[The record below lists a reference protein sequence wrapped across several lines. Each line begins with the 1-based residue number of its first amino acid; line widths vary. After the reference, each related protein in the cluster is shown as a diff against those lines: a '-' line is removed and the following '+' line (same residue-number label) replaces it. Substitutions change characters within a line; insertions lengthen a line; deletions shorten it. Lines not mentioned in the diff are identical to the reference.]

1 MIVFYI
7 NLYIILLNFNFLL
20 PPDILQLSLLYF
32 LSPPVTG
39 LSVCCRWHWNRS
51 AAVPSLRQPHRRG
64 GPCGRPRRVRTGS
77 RQRGSLHHGVWGVA
91 AQRRRD
97 SGRFL
102 PPNALVVNLKKK
114 MCVISVPSF
123 FPRFCLMYLTP
134 LCHWE
139 DLKLMLQRLSKESV
153 RLPFQ
158 RPINE
163 KVSSNM
169 S

>member
-1 MIVFYI
+1 MIIFYI

-32 LSPPVTG
+32 LSPPVTS

-91 AQRRRD
+91 AERRRD

-102 PPNALVVNLKKK
+102 PPNVQVVNLKKK
-114 MCVISVPSF
+114 MFVISVPSF
-123 FPRFCLMYLTP
+123 FPQVLFNVFDAFVSLGGPKINAAEIIKGIGKTP
-134 LCHWE
+134 I
-139 DLKLMLQRLSKESV
+139 SKTYK
-153 RLPFQ
+153 
-158 RPINE
+158 PINE
-163 KVSSNM
+163 KIS
-169 S
+169 